1 MPIVASICFSITN
14 GDNEVIGFSEVLD
27 LIIRYLAKLSWDVK
41 IAEATCSSSS
51 ESGLSR
57 L

>member
-14 GDNEVIGFSEVLD
+14 GDNEEIGFSVLD

-41 IAEATCSSSS
+41 IAEATCSSSL